1 MSGKTKTSILGN
13 KYGRLLVVEK
23 IKIEGK
29 KDIYWKCK
37 CDCGN
42 IVLKIKSNLE
52 RMKNPSC
59 GCANRIDHTG
69 KRFGNLV
76 AISYSHSKNGR
87 TYWLCQCDCGNKK
100 TINIGSVVLGHTL
113 SCGCYGT
120 EMRKKFATTHGK
132 KHTKL
137 YKIWEGI
144 KDRTNPNHINCQYNY
159 RKLNIKMCDEWRNDF
174 MSFYNWAIA
183 NGYKEEK
190 LPNGRNKYEIDRIN
204 TYGNYEP
211 NNCRWI
217 TQKEQLN
224 NQTTNKL
231 VTYKGKTQT
240 LAQWKDEL
248 GFNYSA
254 VQQRLK
260 RGWDVERA
268 FTQPVKK

>member
-1 MSGKTKTSILGN
+1 
-13 KYGRLLVVEK
+13 
-23 IKIEGK
+23 
-29 KDIYWKCK
+29 
-37 CDCGN
+37 
-42 IVLKIKSNLE
+42 
-52 RMKNPSC
+52 
-59 GCANRIDHTG
+59 
-69 KRFGNLV
+69 
-76 AISYSHSKNGR
+76 
-87 TYWLCQCDCGNKK
+87 
-100 TINIGSVVLGHTL
+100 
-113 SCGCYGT
+113 
-120 EMRKKFATTHGK
+120 
-132 KHTKL
+132 
-137 YKIWEGI
+137 
-144 KDRTNPNHINCQYNY
+144 
-159 RKLNIKMCDEWRNDF
+159 MCDEWRYDF